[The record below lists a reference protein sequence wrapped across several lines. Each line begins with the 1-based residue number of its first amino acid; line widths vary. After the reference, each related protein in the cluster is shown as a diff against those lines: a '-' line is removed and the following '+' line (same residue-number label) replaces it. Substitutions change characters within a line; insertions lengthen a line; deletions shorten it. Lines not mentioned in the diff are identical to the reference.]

1 MNEADAPLL
10 SPAGRQTGFAGGE
23 TTCAPDDK
31 SASLAKQLPA
41 KLLIVEDDHLV
52 AMEMESVLLE
62 AGFEVTGIAATAEDA
77 LRKAQSVRP
86 DLVLMDIRLAG
97 VRDGVEAA
105 IDLYSQMG
113 IRCVFATAH
122 HDNRTQARAQP
133 AQPLGWLAKPFQP
146 ATLLQA
152 VRTALAVPKA

>member
-1 MNEADAPLL
+1 MA
-10 SPAGRQTGFAGGE
+10 R
-23 TTCAPDDK
+23 APDDK
-31 SASLAKQLPA
+31 SASFAKQPPA
-41 KLLIVEDDHLV
+41 RLLIVEDDHLV

-97 VRDGVEAA
+97 LRDGVDAA
-105 IDLYSQMG
+105 LDLHSQMG
-113 IRCVFATAH
+113 IHCVFATAH
-122 HDNRTQARAQP
+122 HDNRTQTRAQP
-133 AQPLGWLAKPFQP
+133 AQPLGWLAKPYQP

-152 VRTALAVPKA
+152 VRTALAVLKG

>member
-1 MNEADAPLL
+1 VNEADAPLL
-10 SPAGRQTGFAGGE
+10 SPGGRGTSFAGGE
-23 TTCAPDDK
+23 TVRAPHDEAV
-31 SASLAKQLPA
+31 SRAKQPPA

-52 AMEMESVLLE
+52 AMELESVLLD

-77 LRKAQSVRP
+77 LRKAQSLTP

-97 VRDGVEAA
+97 ARDGVDAA

-122 HDNRTQARAQP
+122 HDNQTQARAQP
-133 AQPLGWLAKPFQP
+133 AQPLGWLAKPYQP
-146 ATLLQA
+146 ATLLQV
-152 VRTALAVPKA
+152 VRTALAVLKA